1 MKNVYLLIT
10 ITLLL
15 IIFFNIYLSII
26 LKRFNFIKKIRNS
39 IFYLISSLILFVFL
53 DFYVY
58 KVLGHG
64 FPSSLSQEK
73 FERYPSPYDMFA
85 GKPFY
90 KDHNRYGFRGKEFKN
105 NENETIQIAFFGGS
119 TGYNGDPPISDLIEN
134 ELSNNFKV
142 KTYNFS
148 SVSSN
153 HNQHLHRL
161 LKYSNLKF
169 DLVIFYG
176 GYNETIQT
184 YIYDPRPGYPF
195 NYWIRNELDKINYL
209 LLKYSSIYAEFEKHT
224 GKISN
229 LNYIRKNINYF
240 DDSWIN
246 NLILNYEDTLIKAK
260 SLSNNFI
267 NSNACEATKFVAF
280 FQPISKNKI
289 DDFSNKILFK
299 INDYFKDNEIIID
312 LSDLIDEKVF
322 TDSVHIN
329 QQGRIIVANYISK
342 YISDNLLNECI

>member
-1 MKNVYLLIT
+1 
-10 ITLLL
+10 
-15 IIFFNIYLSII
+15 
-26 LKRFNFIKKIRNS
+26 
-39 IFYLISSLILFVFL
+39 
-53 DFYVY
+53 
-58 KVLGHG
+58 
-64 FPSSLSQEK
+64 
-73 FERYPSPYDMFA
+73 MFT

-142 KTYNFS
+142 KTYNLS

-184 YIYDPRPGYPF
+184 YLYDPRPGYPF

-240 DDSWIN
+240 DDS
-246 NLILNYEDTLIKAK
+246 
-260 SLSNNFI
+260 
-267 NSNACEATKFVAF
+267 
-280 FQPISKNKI
+280 
-289 DDFSNKILFK
+289 
-299 INDYFKDNEIIID
+299 
-312 LSDLIDEKVF
+312 
-322 TDSVHIN
+322 
-329 QQGRIIVANYISK
+329 
-342 YISDNLLNECI
+342 